1 MVNKYYAQ
9 AFKKGK
15 MRDFYRIM
23 DPPLGTGS
31 NGEVHECI
39 FSENIIDKNSNS
51 KSYRAVKVLSKAY
64 MEEKDYKN
72 FRNEISA
79 LKQLSHPNILKM
91 YHFFEDS
98 KRYMLVFE
106 ICRGGELGKIIK

>member
-1 MVNKYYAQ
+1 
-9 AFKKGK
+9 
-15 MRDFYRIM
+15 
-23 DPPLGTGS
+23 
-31 NGEVHECI
+31 
-39 FSENIIDKNSNS
+39 
-51 KSYRAVKVLSKAY
+51 